1 MRLRVRDLGGGERER
16 MEEWVSGSGVYT
28 TVQVCANM
36 IWTAVNSHES
46 MSSLICLLMTAI

>member
-16 MEEWVSGSGVYT
+16 MEEWVSGSVVYT
-28 TVQVCANM
+28 KVQVCANM